1 MTFPYPQKPSRSY
14 ELEREARI
22 KKQRLEIATKI
33 LIACLNNPGENLF
46 TDIADRAVKTADRL
60 IRLNNELEP

>member
-1 MTFPYPQKPSRSY
+1 MTFPYPPEPPWAY
-14 ELEREARI
+14 ELKRETEI

-33 LIACLNNPGENLF
+33 LIACLSNPGENLF

>member
-14 ELEREARI
+14 ELERETEI

-60 IRLNNELEP
+60 MRLNNELEP